1 MSRPERSPEHSEM
14 RPNAYHIAAH
24 RNALR
29 SRILRVQR
37 QQISFVL
44 RTCSIIRIML
54 TNVATSNTST
64 AQRSSYIYIVWW
76 SSGADGADG
85 AATATAATA
94 NGVDRAATAAAQVLQ
109 VHQQPQQNGKKS
121 TGIDLFQDPP
131 TVKNIGFDWRHV
143 AYMLYITH
151 YLSISHLRFF
161 GLFPIIDTEKVVCH
175 FFVML

>member
-1 MSRPERSPEHSEM
+1 
-14 RPNAYHIAAH
+14 
-24 RNALR
+24 
-29 SRILRVQR
+29 
-37 QQISFVL
+37 
-44 RTCSIIRIML
+44 ML

>member
-1 MSRPERSPEHSEM
+1 MSRPERRAERSHQRSEM
-14 RPNAYHIAAH
+14 RPNAYHIAAQ

-54 TNVATSNTST
+54 TNVATS
-64 AQRSSYIYIVWW
+64 SYW
-76 SSGADGADG
+76 SSGAEQRSIYQRRPT
-85 AATATAATA
+85 AAAAATA
-94 NGVDRAATAAAQVLQ
+94 NGVDTAAAAAAQVLQ
-109 VHQQPQQNGKKS
+109 VHQQPQQNAKKS